1 MEVTRQH
8 VVEAL
13 RRAGLWEEA
22 AEAEA
27 ALPESTELEEMAKY
41 CAAFGISQDRLV
53 SLLGG
58 SP

>member
-8 VVEAL
+8 VVEIL
-13 RRAGLWEEA
+13 RRAGLWEL
-22 AEAEA
+22 AEQAKVS
-27 ALPESTELEEMAKY
+27 LPETADLDRVAEFALAH
-41 CAAFGISQDRLV
+41 GITRDTLI

>member
-8 VVEAL
+8 VVEVL
-13 RRAGLWEEA
+13 RRAGLWEL
-22 AEAEA
+22 AEQAEVS
-27 ALPESTELEEMAKY
+27 LPESADFDRVAEFALAH
-41 CAAFGISQDRLV
+41 GITRDTIV